1 VVQIEIDQCLA
12 QPSSEKLPPEAAS
25 QLGKAEGVRGPIL
38 NRIAPSNPIA
48 QYAEHTAEEEAGRLQ
63 QPEGMKDTKFMKP
76 LNTVE
81 PMDI

>member
-1 VVQIEIDQCLA
+1 MVQIEIDQCLA

-25 QLGKAEGVRGPIL
+25 QLGPIL